1 MAAVTSSAAST
12 PTVTERPLLTI
23 AGGINI
29 AMYYVPRRFTKDSKL
44 HAWLAKCRPDLILRG
59 RRDYNLYEVINLLFN
74 K

>member
-12 PTVTERPLLTI
+12 PSLTI
-23 AGGINI
+23 AGGINQI
-29 AMYYVPRRFTKDSKL
+29 AMYYAPRRFTKDSKL